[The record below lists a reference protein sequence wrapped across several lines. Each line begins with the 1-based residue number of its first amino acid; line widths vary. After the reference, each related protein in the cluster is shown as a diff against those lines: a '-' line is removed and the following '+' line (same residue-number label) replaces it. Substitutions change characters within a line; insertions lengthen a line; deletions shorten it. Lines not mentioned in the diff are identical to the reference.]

1 MKNESCFN
9 KKSILKTYLN
19 FIGNLDNFAQKLTT
33 FTELEPQK
41 KPKKGKLAKLIKKNI

>member
-9 KKSILKTYLN
+9 KSPFQKRTWILL
-19 FIGNLDNFAQKLTT
+19 GNLDNFAQKLTT